1 MPDTLTPFALCA
13 AQANAKALETTMRG
27 DVATAKVE
35 LQETKDAIP
44 AEEERIFADLR
55 KKAG

>member
-1 MPDTLTPFALCA
+1 MPLSAHLSLL
-13 AQANAKALETTMRG
+13 AQANAKALETTMRR

-55 KKAG
+55 KKAS

>member
-1 MPDTLTPFALCA
+1 MVCNEREICRSGGMPRPGSITLPESTVP
-13 AQANAKALETTMRG
+13 
-27 DVATAKVE
+27 VE